1 MSSKERLRSNS
12 PELHRNCN
20 AKERSHKTATFPAV
34 RVNAELR
41 RAAEEILQD
50 GETLSGFVEQSIREN
65 VERRQFQQA
74 FVARGLRS
82 RDSARQSGRYVS
94 ADAVIERLEAML
106 AAAKAGK

>member
-1 MSSKERLRSNS
+1 M
-12 PELHRNCN
+12 HRNCN

>member
-1 MSSKERLRSNS
+1 M
-12 PELHRNCN
+12 
-20 AKERSHKTATFPAV
+20 KTATFPAV
-34 RVNAELR
+34 RVNPELR

-74 FVARGLRS
+74 FVARARGLRS

-94 ADAVIERLEAML
+94 SDAVIGRLEAML
-106 AAAKAGK
+106 AAAKAGKRVFKSVSPTRPRTT